1 MPMSGDKVEPCMR
14 KVKPVLSLMPIFL
27 LMIFS
32 SAALA
37 KSVVIATSS
46 VVLTNTPI
54 WVGIEKKF
62 FEESGL
68 TIQYIVM
75 RSDLAVKGLISG
87 DVDYMQSS
95 SSVLRAAVAGA
106 PLVTILGVYNRTF
119 FDLVARP
126 EIKSLGDL
134 KGKPLGIS
142 RYGASTEYAVRFAL
156 KANGIDP
163 DKDVKLLAV
172 GSGSDAA
179 RISALEGDVIS
190 SAVLQVPS
198 NLMAHKLGMRTIL
211 PLGDYL
217 ETLFAGLG
225 TSNKKI
231 QQNRDEARQVIR
243 SVLRSIDFMAQNP
256 VETKAIIRRNLRGI
270 EPSAVDYIYSLVVPY
285 ATRNGI
291 ASKKALENSLLGSQ
305 FEGKPINFDKLVDF
319 SIARELTQGK

>member
-1 MPMSGDKVEPCMR
+1 MR
-14 KVKPVLSLMPIFL
+14 KRKRALSIVPIVLIMF
-27 LMIFS
+27 FC
-32 SAALA
+32 SAAHA
-37 KSVVIATSS
+37 KNVVIATSA

-75 RSDLAVKGLISG
+75 RSDLAVKGLITG

-126 EIKSLGDL
+126 EVKSLGDL
-134 KGKPLGIS
+134 RGKAVGIS

-156 KANGIDP
+156 KANNIDP

-179 RISALEGDVIS
+179 RISALEGEIIS
-190 SAVLQVPS
+190 AAVLQVPS

-217 ETLFAGLG
+217 ETLFSGLG
-225 TSNKKI
+225 TSSKKI

-243 SVLRSIDFMAQNP
+243 VVLKSIDFMTYNP
-256 VETKAIIRRNLRGI
+256 IETKAIIRKNLLGI
-270 EPSAVDYIYSLVVPY
+270 EPSAVDYIYNLVVPN
-285 ATRNGI
+285 ATRSGI

-319 SIARELTQGK
+319 SMAREASQGK

>member
-1 MPMSGDKVEPCMR
+1 MR
-14 KVKPVLSLMPIFL
+14 KRKRALSIVPIVLIMF
-27 LMIFS
+27 FC
-32 SAALA
+32 SAAHA
-37 KSVVIATSS
+37 KNVVIATSA

-75 RSDLAVKGLISG
+75 RSDLAVKGLITG

-126 EIKSLGDL
+126 EVKSLGDL
-134 KGKPLGIS
+134 RGKAVGIS

-156 KANGIDP
+156 KANNIDP

-179 RISALEGDVIS
+179 RISALEGEIIS
-190 SAVLQVPS
+190 AAVLQVPS

-217 ETLFAGLG
+217 ETLFSGLG
-225 TSNKKI
+225 TSSKKI

-243 SVLRSIDFMAQNP
+243 VVLKSIDFMTYNP
-256 VETKAIIRRNLRGI
+256 IETKAIIRKNLLGI
-270 EPSAVDYIYSLVVPY
+270 EPSAVDYIYNLVVPN

-319 SIARELTQGK
+319 SMAREVSQGK

>member
-1 MPMSGDKVEPCMR
+1 MR
-14 KVKPVLSLMPIFL
+14 KRKQALSILPIVL
-27 LMIFS
+27 LMFFC
-32 SAALA
+32 SAAHA
-37 KSVVIATSS
+37 KNVVIATSA

-75 RSDLAVKGLISG
+75 RSDLAVKGLITG

-119 FDLVARP
+119 FDLVTRP

-134 KGKPLGIS
+134 KGKAIGIS
-142 RYGASTEYAVRFAL
+142 RYGAPREYAVRFAL

-179 RISALEGDVIS
+179 RISALEGDVVCG
-190 SAVLQVPS
+190 AVLQVPS

-217 ETLFAGLG
+217 DTLFSGLG
-225 TSNKKI
+225 TSSKKI
-231 QQNRDEARQVIR
+231 QQNRDEAKQVIR
-243 SVLRSIDFMAQNP
+243 GVLKSIDFMTHNP
-256 VETKAIIRRNLRGI
+256 VETKAIIRKNLRGI

-305 FEGKPINFDKLVDF
+305 FEGKPVNFDKLVDF
-319 SIARELTQGK
+319 SMAREVTQGK

>member
-1 MPMSGDKVEPCMR
+1 
-14 KVKPVLSLMPIFL
+14 
-27 LMIFS
+27 
-32 SAALA
+32 
-37 KSVVIATSS
+37 
-46 VVLTNTPI
+46 
-54 WVGIEKKF
+54 
-62 FEESGL
+62 
-68 TIQYIVM
+68 
-75 RSDLAVKGLISG
+75 
-87 DVDYMQSS
+87 
-95 SSVLRAAVAGA
+95 
-106 PLVTILGVYNRTF
+106 
-119 FDLVARP
+119 
-126 EIKSLGDL
+126 
-134 KGKPLGIS
+134 
-142 RYGASTEYAVRFAL
+142 
-156 KANGIDP
+156 
-163 DKDVKLLAV
+163 VKLLAV

-243 SVLRSIDFMAQNP
+243 GVLRSIDFMAQNP

-270 EPSAVDYIYSLVVPY
+270 EPSAIDYIYSLVVPY
-285 ATRNGI
+285 ATKNGI

-319 SIARELTQGK
+319 SIAREVSEGR

>member
-1 MPMSGDKVEPCMR
+1 MR
-14 KVKPVLSLMPIFL
+14 KVKPVLSAMPIFL
-27 LMIFS
+27 LMVFC

-37 KSVVIATSS
+37 KNVVLATSS

-126 EIKSLGDL
+126 EIK
-134 KGKPLGIS
+134 PLGIS

-156 KANGIDP
+156 KANGINP

-225 TSNKKI
+225 TSSKKI

-243 SVLRSIDFMAQNP
+243 GVLRSIDFMAQNP
-256 VETKAIIRRNLRGI
+256 VETKAIIRRNLRDI

-285 ATRNGI
+285 ATKNGI
-291 ASKKALENSLLGSQ
+291 ASKKALKNSLLGSQ

-319 SIARELTQGK
+319 SLAREVTEGK

>member
-1 MPMSGDKVEPCMR
+1 MR
-14 KVKPVLSLMPIFL
+14 KVKPVLSAMPIFL
-27 LMIFS
+27 LMVFC

-37 KSVVIATSS
+37 KNVVIATSS

-243 SVLRSIDFMAQNP
+243 GVLRSIDFMAQNP

-270 EPSAVDYIYSLVVPY
+270 EPSAIDYIYSLVVPY
-285 ATRNGI
+285 ATKNGI

-319 SIARELTQGK
+319 SIAREVSEGR

>member
-1 MPMSGDKVEPCMR
+1 MR
-14 KVKPVLSLMPIFL
+14 KVKPVLSAMPIFL
-27 LMIFS
+27 LMVFC

-37 KSVVIATSS
+37 KNVVIATSS

-156 KANGIDP
+156 KANGINP

-172 GSGSDAA
+172 GSGGDAA

-243 SVLRSIDFMAQNP
+243 GVLRSIDFMAQNP

-270 EPSAVDYIYSLVVPY
+270 EPSAIDYIYSLVVPY
-285 ATRNGI
+285 ATKNGI

-319 SIARELTQGK
+319 SIAREVSEGR